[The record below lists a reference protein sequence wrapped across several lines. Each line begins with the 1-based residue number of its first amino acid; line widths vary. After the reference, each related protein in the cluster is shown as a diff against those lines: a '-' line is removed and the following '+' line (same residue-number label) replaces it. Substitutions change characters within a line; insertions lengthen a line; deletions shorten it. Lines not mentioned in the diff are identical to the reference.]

1 MYNKEEIRRAF
12 IMIYV
17 IQLEHNHQLPKE
29 VESLV
34 SEYLIKQI
42 ADNRVPEFES
52 LQDETIFSFQ
62 YLHGADSNKPS
73 ERIIVSLRDND
84 IVFLCRTAKTREAL
98 IVMTEEGLG
107 PAPADAAIA
116 NPDKVLQLFLSEMI
130 RKDFVYLES
139 LEDRITETEN
149 ALILAGDEN
158 ARTKIIEYR
167 KELRRLKKYVEAL
180 DRILQGLYE
189 NENKLMTEEMQ
200 AHFKILNRKMDRVL
214 TEVQNLHDYVSQLRE
229 AYQAQIDIEQ
239 NNLMKVFTIVAT
251 IFMPLT
257 LLVGWYGMNL
267 KMPEFQSNIAYPIVA
282 VVSVL
287 VFVGGMVY
295 FKKKKW
301 L

>member
-1 MYNKEEIRRAF
+1 
-12 IMIYV
+12 MIYV
-17 IQLEHNHQLPKE
+17 VQLEHNHKLPTA

-34 SEYLIKQI
+34 SEYLIKQL

-52 LQDETIFSFQ
+52 LQDETVFSFQ
-62 YLHGADSNKPS
+62 YLHGMDAVKPS

-107 PAPADAAIA
+107 PAPADAAIT
-116 NPDKVLQLFLSEMI
+116 NPDKVLQLFFSEMI
-130 RKDFVYLES
+130 RKDFDYLEK

-149 ALILAGDEN
+149 ALIMTGDVN
-158 ARTKIIEYR
+158 ARTKIIDFR
-167 KELRRLKKYVEAL
+167 KELRRLKKYAESL
-180 DRILQGLYE
+180 DRILQGIYE
-189 NENKLMTEEMQ
+189 NENNLMTEEMQ
-200 AHFKILNRKMDRVL
+200 SHFRMLNRKMDRL
-214 TEVQNLHDYVSQLRE
+214 LSEVHSLHEYVSQLRE

-267 KMPEFQSNIAYPIVA
+267 RMPEYESDIAYPIVA
-282 VVSVL
+282 AISVL
-287 VFVGGMVY
+287 IFVGGIFY

>member
-1 MYNKEEIRRAF
+1 MN
-12 IMIYV
+12 YV
-17 IQLEHNHQLPKE
+17 IQLEHNHKLPKA
-29 VESLV
+29 VEKLV
-34 SEYLIKQI
+34 SEYLIKQL

-52 LQDETIFSFQ
+52 LQDETVFSFQ
-62 YLHGADSNKPS
+62 YLHGVDSANAS

-84 IVFLCRTAKTREAL
+84 VVFLCRTAKTREAL
-98 IVMTEEGLG
+98 ILMTEEGLG
-107 PAPADAAIA
+107 PAPADAAIT
-116 NPDKVLQLFLSEMI
+116 NPDKVLQLFFSEMI
-130 RKDFVYLES
+130 RKDYEYLEK

-149 ALILAGDEN
+149 ALIMTGDEN
-158 ARTKIIEYR
+158 ARTKIIEFR
-167 KELRRLKKYVEAL
+167 KELRRLKKYVESM

-189 NENKLMTEEMQ
+189 NENKLMTDEMQ
-200 AHFKILNRKMDRVL
+200 SHFRILNRKMDRL
-214 TEVQNLHDYVSQLRE
+214 LSEVHSLHEYVSQLRE

-239 NNLMKVFTIVAT
+239 NNIMKVFTVVAT

-267 KMPEFQSNIAYPIVA
+267 KMPEFQSDIAYPIVI

-287 VFVGGMVY
+287 VFVGGIIY

>member
-1 MYNKEEIRRAF
+1 
-12 IMIYV
+12 MIYV
-17 IQLEHNHQLPKE
+17 IQLEHNHQLPKA
-29 VESLV
+29 VENLV
-34 SEYLIKQI
+34 SIYLQKQI
-42 ADNRVPEFES
+42 TDNRVPEFES

-62 YLHGADSNKPS
+62 YLHGADSAKAS

-84 IVFLCRTAKTREAL
+84 VVFMCRTAKTREAL

-130 RKDFVYLES
+130 RKDFEYLES
-139 LEDRITETEN
+139 LEDRITATEN
-149 ALILAGDEN
+149 ALILAGEEN

-167 KELRRLKKYVEAL
+167 KELRRLKKYVESL

-189 NENKLMTEEMQ
+189 NENKLMTEDMQ
-200 AHFKILNRKMDRVL
+200 AHFKILIKKMDRVL

-267 KMPEFQSNIAYPIVA
+267 KMPEFQSDIAYPIVA
-282 VVSVL
+282 VVSLL
-287 VFVGGMVY
+287 VFTGGMVY
-295 FKKKKW
+295 FRKKKW

>member
-1 MYNKEEIRRAF
+1 MN
-12 IMIYV
+12 YV
-17 IQLEHNHQLPKE
+17 IQLEHNHQLPKA

-34 SEYLIKQI
+34 SEYLRKQI
-42 ADNRVPEFES
+42 EINRVPEFES
-52 LQDETIFSFQ
+52 MVDETVFSFQ
-62 YLHGADSNKPS
+62 YLHGAESPKPV
-73 ERIIVSLRDND
+73 ERIIVSLRQDD

-98 IVMTEEGLG
+98 ITMTEEGLG
-107 PAPADAAIA
+107 PSPSDAAIA

-130 RKDFVYLES
+130 RKDFLYLEN

-149 ALILAGDEN
+149 KLIMAGDVN

-167 KELRRLKKYVEAL
+167 KELRRLKKYVESL

-189 NENKLMTEEMQ
+189 NENNLMTEEMQ
-200 AHFKILNRKMDRVL
+200 KHFRILNQKMDRVL
-214 TEVQNLHDYVSQLRE
+214 NEVQNLHEYVSQLRE

-267 KMPEFQSNIAYPIVA
+267 KMPEFESDIAYPIVA
-282 VVSVL
+282 LASL
-287 VFVGGMVY
+287 LIFVGGILY

>member
-1 MYNKEEIRRAF
+1 
-12 IMIYV
+12 MIYV
-17 IQLEHNHQLPKE
+17 IQLEHNHKLPKA
-29 VESLV
+29 VESLA
-34 SEYLIKQI
+34 SEYLTKQL

-62 YLHGADSNKPS
+62 YLHGEDAYKAS
-73 ERIIVSLRDND
+73 EHIIVSLRDND

-107 PAPADAAIA
+107 PEPADAAIA
-116 NPDKVLQLFLSEMI
+116 NPDKVLQLFFSEMI
-130 RKDFVYLES
+130 RKDFEYLEK

-149 ALILAGDEN
+149 ALIMAGDEN
-158 ARTKIIEYR
+158 ARTKIIEFR
-167 KELRRLKKYVEAL
+167 KELRQLKKYAETL

-189 NENKLMTEEMQ
+189 NENKLMTDEMQ
-200 AHFKILNRKMDRVL
+200 SHFRLLNRKMERL
-214 TEVQNLHDYVSQLRE
+214 LSEVHNLHEYVSQLRE

-239 NNLMKVFTIVAT
+239 NNIMKVFTVVAT

-267 KMPEFQSNIAYPIVA
+267 KMPEFQSDIAYPIVIG
-282 VVSVL
+282 VSVL
-287 VFVGGMVY
+287 IFVGGLVY

>member
-1 MYNKEEIRRAF
+1 
-12 IMIYV
+12 MIYV
-17 IQLEHNHQLPKE
+17 IQLEHNQKLPKA
-29 VESLV
+29 VENLV
-34 SEYLIKQI
+34 SEYLKKQVSE
-42 ADNRVPEFES
+42 DQVPEFES

-62 YLHGADSNKPS
+62 YLHGPDSTKAS
-73 ERIIVSLRDND
+73 ERIIVSLREND
-84 IVFLCRTAKTREAL
+84 IVFLCRAAKTREAL
-98 IVMTEEGLG
+98 ITMTEEGLG
-107 PAPADAAIA
+107 PEPADTAIA
-116 NPDKVLQLFLSEMI
+116 NPDKVLQLFMSEMI
-130 RKDFVYLES
+130 REDFEYIEA
-139 LEDRITETEN
+139 LEDRITATEN
-149 ALILAGDEN
+149 KLILDGDEH

-167 KELRRLKKYVEAL
+167 KELRRLKKYVESL

-189 NENKLMTEEMQ
+189 NENHLMADEMQ
-200 AHFKILNRKMDRVL
+200 VHFKLLTRKMDRVL

-282 VVSVL
+282 AVSVL
-287 VFVGGMVY
+287 VFVGGIVY
-295 FKKKKW
+295 FRKKKW

>member
-1 MYNKEEIRRAF
+1 M
-12 IMIYV
+12 MYV
-17 IQLEHNHQLPKE
+17 IQLEHNHQVPE
-29 VESLV
+29 AVADLV
-34 SEYLIKQI
+34 TEYLKKRI
-42 ADNRVPEFES
+42 AENRVPEFES
-52 LQDETIFSFQ
+52 LQDESIFSFQ
-62 YLHGADSNKPS
+62 YLHGVDSDKAS

-98 IVMTEEGLG
+98 ILMTEEGLG
-107 PAPADAAIA
+107 PAPADASLA
-116 NPDKVLQLFLSEMI
+116 NPDKILQLFLSEMI
-130 RKDFVYLES
+130 RRDFEYLED

-149 ALILAGDEN
+149 GLILTGDEN

-189 NENKLMTEEMQ
+189 NENNLMTDDMQ
-200 AHFKILNRKMDRVL
+200 KHFKILNQKMERVL
-214 TEVQNLHDYVSQLRE
+214 TEVQNLHEYVSQLRE

-267 KMPEFQSNIAYPIVA
+267 KMPEFESDIAYPIVA
-282 VVSVL
+282 VASVL

-295 FKKKKW
+295 FKRKKW

>member
-1 MYNKEEIRRAF
+1 
-12 IMIYV
+12 MIYV
-17 IQLEHNHQLPKE
+17 IQLEHNHQVPKA

-34 SEYLIKQI
+34 SEYLNKQI
-42 ADNRVPEFES
+42 SDNRVPEFES

-62 YLHGADSNKPS
+62 YLHGADSAKAS

-84 IVFLCRTAKTREAL
+84 IAFLCRTAKTREAL
-98 IVMTEEGLG
+98 ITMTEEGLG
-107 PAPADAAIA
+107 PAPADSAIA
-116 NPDKVLQLFLSEMI
+116 NPDKVLQLFFSEMI
-130 RKDFVYLES
+130 RKDFVYIEA

-149 ALILAGDEN
+149 GLILAGDEN

-167 KELRRLKKYVEAL
+167 IELRRLKKYVESL
-180 DRILQGLYE
+180 GRILQGLYE
-189 NENKLMTEEMQ
+189 NENNLMTEEMQ
-200 AHFKILNRKMDRVL
+200 KHFRILNQKMDRVL
-214 TEVQNLHDYVSQLRE
+214 TEVKNLHDYVSQLRE
-229 AYQAQIDIEQ
+229 AYQAQTDIEQ

-267 KMPEFQSNIAYPIVA
+267 KMPEFEYEFAYPIVA
-282 VVSVL
+282 VISVM
-287 VFVGGMVY
+287 VFVGGIVY

>member
-1 MYNKEEIRRAF
+1 
-12 IMIYV
+12 MIYV
-17 IQLEHNHQLPKE
+17 IQLEHNHKLPKA

-34 SEYLIKQI
+34 SEYLVKQL

-62 YLHGADSNKPS
+62 YLHGADAYKAS
-73 ERIIVSLRDND
+73 EHIIVSLRDND

-107 PAPADAAIA
+107 PEPADAAIT
-116 NPDKVLQLFLSEMI
+116 NPDKVLQLFFSEMI
-130 RKDFVYLES
+130 RKDFEYLEK

-149 ALILAGDEN
+149 ALIMSGDEN
-158 ARTKIIEYR
+158 ARPKIIEFR
-167 KELRRLKKYVEAL
+167 KELRRLKKYVESL

-189 NENKLMTEEMQ
+189 NENKLMTDEMQ
-200 AHFKILNRKMDRVL
+200 SHFRILNKKMDRL
-214 TEVQNLHDYVSQLRE
+214 LGEVHNLHEYVSQLRE

-239 NNLMKVFTIVAT
+239 NNIMKVFTVVAT

-267 KMPEFQSNIAYPIVA
+267 KMPEFQSDIAYPIVIG
-282 VVSVL
+282 VSVL
-287 VFVGGMVY
+287 IFVGGLIY

>member
-1 MYNKEEIRRAF
+1 M
-12 IMIYV
+12 MYV
-17 IQLEHNHQLPKE
+17 IQLEHNHKLPKA
-29 VESLV
+29 VENLV
-34 SEYLIKQI
+34 SEYLVKQL

-62 YLHGADSNKPS
+62 YLHGADAYKAS
-73 ERIIVSLRDND
+73 EHIIVSLRDND

-107 PAPADAAIA
+107 PSPADASIA
-116 NPDKVLQLFLSEMI
+116 NPDKVLQLFFSEMI
-130 RKDFVYLES
+130 RKDFEYLEK

-149 ALILAGDEN
+149 ALIMTGDEN

-167 KELRRLKKYVEAL
+167 KELRQLKKYAENL

-200 AHFKILNRKMDRVL
+200 SHFRILNRKMDRL
-214 TEVQNLHDYVSQLRE
+214 LGEVHNLHEYVSQLRE

-239 NNLMKVFTIVAT
+239 NNIMKVFTVVAT

-267 KMPEFQSNIAYPIVA
+267 KMPEFQSDIAYPIVIG
-282 VVSVL
+282 VSVL
-287 VFVGGMVY
+287 IFVGGLIY

>member
-1 MYNKEEIRRAF
+1 
-12 IMIYV
+12 MIYV
-17 IQLEHNHQLPKE
+17 IQLEHNHKLPTA

-34 SEYLIKQI
+34 SEYLIKQLT
-42 ADNRVPEFES
+42 DNRVPEFES
-52 LQDETIFSFQ
+52 LQDETVFSFQ
-62 YLHGADSNKPS
+62 YLHGADAGKPS

-116 NPDKVLQLFLSEMI
+116 NPDKVLQLFFSEMI
-130 RKDFVYLES
+130 RKDFEYLEK

-149 ALILAGDEN
+149 ALIMTGDAN
-158 ARTKIIEYR
+158 ARTKIIDFR
-167 KELRRLKKYVEAL
+167 KELRRLKKYVESL

-189 NENKLMTEEMQ
+189 NENKLMTDEMQ
-200 AHFKILNRKMDRVL
+200 AHFRILNRKMERLL
-214 TEVQNLHDYVSQLRE
+214 TEVHSLHEYVSQLRE

-239 NNLMKVFTIVAT
+239 NNIMKVFTVVAT

-267 KMPEFQSNIAYPIVA
+267 KMPEFQSDIAYPIVIGI
-282 VVSVL
+282 SVL
-287 VFVGGMVY
+287 IFVGGIFY

>member
-1 MYNKEEIRRAF
+1 MN
-12 IMIYV
+12 YV
-17 IQLEHNHQLPKE
+17 IQLEHNHQLPKA
-29 VESLV
+29 VENLV
-34 SEYLIKQI
+34 SEYLKKQI

-52 LQDETIFSFQ
+52 LADETVFSFQ
-62 YLHGADSNKPS
+62 YLHGSDSAKPS
-73 ERIIVSLRDND
+73 ERVIVSLRQDD

-98 IVMTEEGLG
+98 ITMTEAGLG
-107 PAPADAAIA
+107 PDPTNAAIA

-130 RKDFVYLES
+130 RKDFIYLED

-149 ALILAGDEN
+149 NLIMTGDQN
-158 ARTKIIEYR
+158 ARSKIIEYR

-189 NENKLMTEEMQ
+189 NENNLMTDEMQ
-200 AHFKILNRKMDRVL
+200 KHFRILNQKMERVL
-214 TEVQNLHDYVSQLRE
+214 TEVQNLHEYVSQLRE

-267 KMPEFQSNIAYPIVA
+267 KMPEFESSIAYPIVA
-282 VVSVL
+282 AVSVL
-287 VFVGGMVY
+287 IFVGGIIY

>member
-1 MYNKEEIRRAF
+1 
-12 IMIYV
+12 MIYV
-17 IQLEHNHQLPKE
+17 IQLEHNHQLPKA
-29 VESLV
+29 VESLA
-34 SEYLIKQI
+34 SEYLMKQL

-52 LQDETIFSFQ
+52 LQQETIFSFQ
-62 YLHGADSNKPS
+62 YLHGADSSKAS
-73 ERIIVSLRDND
+73 ERIVVSLRDND

-98 IVMTEEGLG
+98 ITMTEEGLG

-116 NPDKVLQLFLSEMI
+116 NPDKVLQLFFSEMI
-130 RKDFVYLES
+130 RKDFEYLEK

-149 ALILAGDEN
+149 ALIMTGDEN
-158 ARTKIIEYR
+158 ARTKIIEFR

-200 AHFKILNRKMDRVL
+200 SHFRILNRKMDRL
-214 TEVQNLHDYVSQLRE
+214 LSEVHSLHEYVSQLRE
-229 AYQAQIDIEQ
+229 TYQAQIDIEQ

-267 KMPEFQSNIAYPIVA
+267 QMPEFEMKFAYPVVA
-282 VVSVL
+282 AVSVL
-287 VFVGGMVY
+287 VFVGGIIY

>member
-1 MYNKEEIRRAF
+1 
-12 IMIYV
+12 MIYV
-17 IQLEHNHQLPKE
+17 IQLEHNQKIPKA
-29 VESLV
+29 VEKMV
-34 SEYLIKQI
+34 SEYLVKQL
-42 ADNRVPEFES
+42 ADNQVPEFES

-62 YLHGADSNKPS
+62 YLHGADSSKAS
-73 ERIIVSLRDND
+73 ETIFVSLRDND

-98 IVMTEEGLG
+98 ITMTEEGLG
-107 PAPADAAIA
+107 PEPADASII
-116 NPDKVLQLFLSEMI
+116 NPDKVLQLFFSEMI
-130 RKDFVYLES
+130 RKDFEHLEK

-149 ALILAGDEN
+149 ALIMSGEEN
-158 ARTKIIEYR
+158 ARTKIIEFR
-167 KELRRLKKYVEAL
+167 KELRRIKKYVESM

-189 NENKLMTEEMQ
+189 NENNLMTEEMQ
-200 AHFKILNRKMDRVL
+200 THFRILTRKMDRL
-214 TEVQNLHDYVSQLRE
+214 LAEVHNLHEYVSQLRE

-267 KMPEFQSNIAYPIVA
+267 KMPEYQSNIAYPIVA
-282 VVSVL
+282 AASLL
-287 VFVGGMVY
+287 VFVGGIIY

>member
-1 MYNKEEIRRAF
+1 MN
-12 IMIYV
+12 YV
-17 IQLEHNHQLPKE
+17 IQLEHNHRLPKA
-29 VESLV
+29 VENLV
-34 SEYLIKQI
+34 SEYLQRQI

-52 LQDETIFSFQ
+52 LADETVFSFQ
-62 YLHGADSNKPS
+62 YLHGADSAKPS
-73 ERIIVSLRDND
+73 ERIIVSLRQDD

-98 IVMTEEGLG
+98 ITMTEEGLG
-107 PAPADAAIA
+107 PDPTAAAIA

-130 RKDFVYLES
+130 RKDFVYLED

-149 ALILAGDEN
+149 RLIMTGDQN

-189 NENKLMTEEMQ
+189 NENNLMTDEMQ
-200 AHFKILNRKMDRVL
+200 RHFRILNQKMERVL
-214 TEVQNLHDYVSQLRE
+214 TEVQNLHEYVSQLRE

-267 KMPEFQSNIAYPIVA
+267 KMPEFESDIAYPIVA
-282 VVSVL
+282 TASLL

>member
-1 MYNKEEIRRAF
+1 M
-12 IMIYV
+12 MYV
-17 IQLEHNHQLPKE
+17 IQLEHNHQLPKA

-34 SEYLIKQI
+34 SEYLVKQL

-62 YLHGADSNKPS
+62 YLHGVDATKPS
-73 ERIIVSLRDND
+73 ERIVVSLRDND

-98 IVMTEEGLG
+98 ITMTEEGLG
-107 PAPADAAIA
+107 PAPADAAIT

-130 RKDFVYLES
+130 RKDFEYLEK

-149 ALILAGDEN
+149 ALIMAGDEN
-158 ARTKIIEYR
+158 ARTKIIEFR
-167 KELRRLKKYVEAL
+167 KELRRLKKYVESL
-180 DRILQGLYE
+180 DRILQGLFE
-189 NENKLMTEEMQ
+189 NENNLMTDEMQ
-200 AHFKILNRKMDRVL
+200 SHFRLLNRKMDRL
-214 TEVQNLHDYVSQLRE
+214 LSEVHSLHEYVSQLRE

-267 KMPEFQSNIAYPIVA
+267 RMPEFESDIAYPIVA
-282 VVSVL
+282 AVSVL
-287 VFVGGMVY
+287 VFVGGIIY

>member
-1 MYNKEEIRRAF
+1 M
-12 IMIYV
+12 MYV
-17 IQLEHNHQLPKE
+17 IQLEHNHQLPE
-29 VESLV
+29 AVESLV
-34 SEYLIKQI
+34 SEYLKKQLS
-42 ADNRVPEFES
+42 DDRVPEFES
-52 LQDETIFSFQ
+52 LEDETIFSFQ
-62 YLHGADSNKPS
+62 YLHGADSAKAS
-73 ERIIVSLRDND
+73 ERIVVSLRDND

-98 IVMTEEGLG
+98 IIMTEEGLG

-130 RKDFVYLES
+130 RRDFVYLES

-189 NENKLMTEEMQ
+189 NENHLMTDEMQ
-200 AHFKILNRKMDRVL
+200 QHFRILTRKMDRVL
-214 TEVQNLHDYVSQLRE
+214 MEVQNLHDYVSQLRE

-267 KMPEFQSNIAYPIVA
+267 KMPEFESDIAYPIVA
-282 VVSVL
+282 VVSIL

>member
-1 MYNKEEIRRAF
+1 
-12 IMIYV
+12 MIYV
-17 IQLEHNHQLPKE
+17 IQLEHNHKLPTA
-29 VESLV
+29 VENLV
-34 SEYLIKQI
+34 SEYLIKQL
-42 ADNRVPEFES
+42 ADTRVPEFES
-52 LQDETIFSFQ
+52 LQDETVFSFQ
-62 YLHGADSNKPS
+62 YLHGADAGKPS
-73 ERIIVSLRDND
+73 ERVIVSLRDND

-116 NPDKVLQLFLSEMI
+116 NPDKVLQLFFSEMI
-130 RKDFVYLES
+130 RKDFEYLEK

-149 ALILAGDEN
+149 ALIMTGDIN
-158 ARTKIIEYR
+158 ARTKIIDFR
-167 KELRRLKKYVEAL
+167 KELRRLKKYAESL

-189 NENKLMTEEMQ
+189 NENNLMTEEMQ
-200 AHFKILNRKMDRVL
+200 SRFRMLNRKMDRL
-214 TEVQNLHDYVSQLRE
+214 LSEVHSLHEYVSQLRE

-267 KMPEFQSNIAYPIVA
+267 RMPEYGTDIAYPIVA
-282 VVSVL
+282 AISVL
-287 VFVGGMVY
+287 IFVGGIFY